1 MGYRGEFVKFAE
13 NNIQL
18 WKTAGIKA
26 IVTSCADCYFAFK
39 RLYPQLGSNIEV
51 LHTVELI
58 NRLIQRGEVQP
69 RKDIP
74 MKVTY
79 HDPCH
84 LGRQGEPYLPWS
96 GKERKIL
103 NQVVIYDPPKPRYN
117 GAGGMYDPP
126 REVLKSIPGLQLVEM
141 ERIREYS
148 WCCGAGGGCSDA
160 YPEFSAWTAGER
172 ITEAAATGAEAIVT
186 ACAWCEHN
194 FLDSIKATG
203 QKMKVLDI
211 IELVQQAI

>member
-1 MGYRGEFVKFAE
+1 
-13 NNIQL
+13 
-18 WKTAGIKA
+18 
-26 IVTSCADCYFAFK
+26 
-39 RLYPQLGSNIEV
+39 
-51 LHTVELI
+51 
-58 NRLIQRGEVQP
+58 
-69 RKDIP
+69 
-74 MKVTY
+74 
-79 HDPCH
+79 
-84 LGRQGEPYLPWS
+84 
-96 GKERKIL
+96 
-103 NQVVIYDPPKPRYN
+103 
-117 GAGGMYDPP
+117 
-126 REVLKSIPGLQLVEM
+126 LVEM